1 MSKSRNGK
9 RPRIGKQPPRYTFFL
24 NPYEDARF
32 TGQCLQCKS
41 KMGQK
46 KLPLVIIIEEGG
58 PVSLNMTCR
67 FCSCCELLIAH
78 KDEIENILV
87 QLFEQLNPDVI
98 GNDYLVIGTLDR
110 AAVKRAMSDD
120 LMLQDL
126 REVLHDFKKVVDFE
140 ITGGW
145 TKNA

>member
-1 MSKSRNGK
+1 MGNSRF
-9 RPRIGKQPPRYTFFL
+9 GKQPPRYTFFL
-24 NPYEDARF
+24 NPYQDVRF
-32 TGQCLQCKS
+32 TAKCPQCEG

-46 KLPLVIIIEEGG
+46 KLPLVISVKDWE
-58 PVSLNMTCR
+58 PVSINKTCR
-67 FCSCCELLIAH
+67 FCSHCELLVAH

-110 AAVKRAMSDD
+110 STVKRAMSDE

-145 TKNA
+145 TKNV